1 MGKLLNVFYINT
13 EGKELSVQYYCK
25 DKSQARRLFFSEIKD
40 IKEIKKIM
48 EAKE

>member
-25 DKSQARRLFFSEIKD
+25 DKERDGLRIEVNVGGHS
-40 IKEIKKIM
+40 
-48 EAKE
+48 